1 MPGHILVLD
10 IPAQGH
16 MRPALAVTEELV
28 RRGHRVS
35 FLTVEGFAPAVRAT
49 GATALVHDSLLT
61 RALSPGQYKE
71 LTPDVLAWSAVLFLK
86 ESVKLTELARR
97 LFADDVPDLVF
108 YDMIVSSA
116 GRALGKLWDRPAVQ
130 STPSMASNDHYSQVR
145 EIAGFSGV
153 ATDHPAVVELL
164 SLAAKFAAD
173 LGIDMSPESLVGW
186 RADRNVVYAPREFQP
201 AGDTF
206 GEESAFVGP
215 CFSAQYTK
223 GIWDAPADGL
233 PLVVLSMGTLYNDQA
248 DFFRTCVRAF
258 EGRPWHAVITVG
270 NGADP
275 GRLGPL
281 PRNVEAH
288 AWIPQLAALRRAE
301 VFVTAAG
308 LGSMMESLYAGTP
321 PVLVPLVPETRV
333 LSRRAAELGL
343 GTLLDPA
350 GITPDSLLDAVE
362 RTAADTGLRE
372 RVRRMPAVME
382 RAGGAPRAARA
393 LEALLPT
400 PAEQRPRPG
409 SLL

>member
-35 FLTVEGFAPAVRAT
+35 FLTVEDFAPAVRAT

-61 RALSPGQYKE
+61 QALGPGQYRE

-86 ESVKLTELARR
+86 ESVKLTELALR

-116 GRALGKLWDRPAVQ
+116 GRALGRLWNRPAVQ
-130 STPSMASNDHYSQVR
+130 STPSMASNDHYSQVQ

-164 SLAAKFAAD
+164 SLAAEFAD
-173 LGIDMSPESLVGW
+173 GLGIDMSPQALVGW
-186 RADRNVVYAPREFQP
+186 RAERNVVYAPREFQP
-201 AGDTF
+201 AGETF
-206 GEESAFVGP
+206 GAESAFVGP
-215 CFSAQYTK
+215 CFSPRYAQGT
-223 GIWDAPADGL
+223 WDAPADGL
-233 PLVVLSMGTLYNDQA
+233 PLVVLSMGTLYNNQP

-270 NGADP
+270 HGADP
-275 GRLGPL
+275 GLLGPL
-281 PRNVEAH
+281 PANVEAH
-288 AWIPQLAALRRAE
+288 TWIPQLAALRRAE

-333 LSRRAAELGL
+333 LSRRAVELGL

-350 GITPDSLLDAVE
+350 GITADTLLDAVE
-362 RTAADTGLRE
+362 RTAADAGLRE

-393 LEALLPT
+393 LEALLPA
-400 PAEQRPRPG
+400 PARRQPAD
-409 SLL
+409 SAS